1 MSKKK
6 EKIFL
11 PLGISAV
18 AFTIQFGGGF
28 ASGNQIMQY
37 FVDYGVWSII
47 LPVLAQGLLSIFC
60 YYGLKYAFI
69 NKTYDYRSFSDKF
82 YGKYSFIFS
91 NLNEIMYCLL
101 IFAAVSVAIATT
113 GRALN
118 YITNINYLVCT
129 IITALIIIIISAY
142 GSDIVRL
149 CSSTISI
156 PIIIGLFIV
165 LIPNIIAQKHI
176 ILNNIV
182 CMAKGQMPVSSVQ
195 TGYLGPALLNA
206 IIYSF
211 FQLTHIGFMYKQ
223 VESCTSLSQIKK
235 ATIYM
240 FVLNTV
246 SMMLVVLGM
255 CAIVY
260 SSELIDPNTSK
271 LIEIPMIL
279 LAEKGINANYIKP
292 IIYILIFLGAL
303 STGFNM
309 IYGVVDR
316 SVNHI
321 CKDNPN
327 KRKIWSLVFATIFT
341 AIPLLLSQCGIGGMV
356 RIGYKWIGIASCVV
370 IGIPYVIH
378 TLYSLNKKKTN

>member
-1 MSKKK
+1 M
-6 EKIFL
+6 
-11 PLGISAV
+11 V
-18 AFTIQFGGGF
+18 
-28 ASGNQIMQY
+28 QI
-37 FVDYGVWSII
+37 
-47 LPVLAQGLLSIFC
+47 L
-60 YYGLKYAFI
+60 
-69 NKTYDYRSFSDKF
+69 
-82 YGKYSFIFS
+82 
-91 NLNEIMYCLL
+91 
-101 IFAAVSVAIATT
+101 
-113 GRALN
+113 
-118 YITNINYLVCT
+118 
-129 IITALIIIIISAY
+129 
-142 GSDIVRL
+142 VRL

-176 ILNNIV
+176 ILNNIL

-279 LAEKGINANYIKP
+279 LAEKEINANYIKP

-309 IYGVVDR
+309 IYGAVDR

-341 AIPLLLSQCGIGGMV
+341 AIPLLSSQCGRWYG
-356 RIGYKWIGIASCVV
+356 
-370 IGIPYVIH
+370 
-378 TLYSLNKKKTN
+378 